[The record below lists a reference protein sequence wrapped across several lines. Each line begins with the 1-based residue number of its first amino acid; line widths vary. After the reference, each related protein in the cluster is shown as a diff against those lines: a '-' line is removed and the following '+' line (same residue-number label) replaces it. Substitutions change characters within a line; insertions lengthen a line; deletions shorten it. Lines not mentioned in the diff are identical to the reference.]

1 MIKFIGILAISTLA
15 LAACDVTHPVAVVGP
30 SDTVFRGRAT
40 ATFFEGGWFQ
50 ALNGKTSCSR
60 RYAPSPEVKQVT
72 FPVRCTIELTGIGTA
87 TFENPRAGGGEI
99 LMRDGTRWCF
109 IVGQNALL
117 V

>member
-1 MIKFIGILAISTLA
+1 MTKFIGILAISTLA

-30 SDTVFRGRAT
+30 SDTVFRGTAT
-40 ATFFEGGWFQ
+40 ATFFEGGQ
-50 ALNGKTSCSR
+50 ASNGKTSCSG

-72 FPVRCTIELTGIGTA
+72 FPVRCTNGLTGIGTA
-87 TFENPRAGGGEI
+87 TFENLRAGGGEI
-99 LMRDGTRWCF
+99 LMRDGTRWRF